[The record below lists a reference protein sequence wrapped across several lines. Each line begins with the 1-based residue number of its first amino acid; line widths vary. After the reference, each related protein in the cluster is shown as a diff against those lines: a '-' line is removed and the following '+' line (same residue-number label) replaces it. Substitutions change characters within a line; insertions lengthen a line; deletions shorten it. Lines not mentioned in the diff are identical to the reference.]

1 MGIVVQ
7 TLESMESI
15 TLLGFS
21 NCLLHA
27 VSFCIEV
34 FIFKTIVECSGDFIG
49 VVELVM
55 VLDVLLV
62 LKWYGGVM
70 SSYNITN
77 TITHRF
83 PKQGNTEGIL
93 LH

>member
-1 MGIVVQ
+1 MGIVVK

-27 VSFCIEV
+27 VSFCFEV

-83 PKQGNTEGIL
+83 PMQDNTEGIL